1 MVGQEFIARSR
12 ADDGRSR
19 SETAAGGTT
28 IDLTSGFCRRFD
40 LISGGESKAG
50 GPLPSSKPEEHFQVC
65 SYGLPEIFVMRS
77 AAWAEGFPLLSM
89 AGCPSSCGCLVLEIV
104 NAGWSGSS
112 RL

>member
-19 SETAAGGTT
+19 YETGAGRTTT
-28 IDLTSGFCRRFD
+28 IALTSFAGVLTSF
-40 LISGGESKAG
+40 KAG
-50 GPLPSSKPEEHFQVC
+50 EPLPSGKPEEHFQVC

-89 AGCPSSCGCLVLEIV
+89 AGCPGPCGCLVLEIV

-112 RL
+112 R